1 MARSKKSTIA
11 EQIKTAQAISR
22 DVFPVRELNVEEN
35 GYFTRLVQSREV
47 ESWSS
52 HDLALAT
59 QLAVIMR
66 QSDQADEEIQKHGF
80 VLTDGRKNPA
90 VGAKHS
96 CVSSIVQLTR
106 LLGLSASQ
114 KGFGTQQQRQRNLT
128 EQRMRQTFGS
138 FGEGSDLIPTRRSL
152 EHDDLI

>member
-22 DVFPVRELNVEEN
+22 EVFPVRELNAEEN
-35 GYFTRLVQSREV
+35 GYFTRLIQSREV
-47 ESWSS
+47 ETWSS

-90 VGAKHS
+90 VSAKHS

-114 KGFGTQQQRQRNLT
+114 KGFGTQQQRQRSLT
-128 EQRMRQTFGS
+128 EQHMRHTFGN
-138 FGEGSDLIPTRRSL
+138 FGEANNLIPTGRSL
-152 EHDDLI
+152 ELDDWI